1 MKKITFLFV
10 SLFVGSAHAIPTTYS
25 DEASFL
31 GAAGSLSIESFEG
44 EVATN
49 SRTLSSL
56 SLTDF
61 DMIMSGGG
69 TMGIFTGD
77 FFGGH
82 ATDGVNYAGFS
93 DGHAF
98 VDYAFDSNI
107 NSFGINFT
115 DFGDFGTGSVTFSNN
130 IGDVFTAAVSGV
142 PNANEQ
148 FFGLITDFNFTN
160 VRLSQNIGG
169 EFYAV
174 DEIYYGTT
182 SVPEPSSLVLIGLGL
197 AGIGFSRK
205 MKNN

>member
-1 MKKITFLFV
+1 MFV
-10 SLFVGSAHAIPTTYS
+10 SLFVGSAHAIPITYS

-31 GAAGSLSIESFEG
+31 GAAGSLSLESFEG

-49 SRTLSSL
+49 TRTLGSL
-56 SLTDF
+56 SLADF
-61 DMIMSGGG
+61 NMTMSSGD

-82 ATDGVNYAGFS
+82 ATDGDNYAGFS

-98 VDYAFDSNI
+98 VDYAFNSSI

-115 DFGDFGTGSVTFSNN
+115 DFGDFGIGSVTFSND
-130 IGDVFTAAVSGV
+130 IGDVFTAAISGV

-148 FFGLITDFNFTN
+148 FFGITTDFNFTD
-160 VRLSQNIGG
+160 VRLSQNIAG

-182 SVPEPSSLVLIGLGL
+182 SVPEPSLLVLVGLGL